1 MTQVYII
8 SLKESQRRL
17 DTEKLVLESNEKFK
31 GRCVFQIFDA
41 ISPKHEDF
49 EKFVQE
55 LYDAQ
60 NMLKS
65 DWFHSDYCYQELL
78 PQEFGCYLSHYF
90 LWKECVKSNQPV
102 VILEDDV
109 TLESNFMQALE
120 DCLKSPF
127 DFVRLYGHYWG
138 GHKTNLHALPIYT
151 EAEVPMEKTPI
162 ENHEVTPPPN
172 PAQDAQQDFII
183 ETQQDPKELSEPC
196 KIAPQKIS
204 FNPVVFKKIKRKLNR
219 FLGNILAR
227 TEVYKNVVVKYDEL
241 TGKYDD
247 LNKKYDELNKNIA
260 EKYDE
265 LTGKYD
271 DLNKKYDELNK
282 NIAEKYDE
290 LTGKYDDLNKKYD
303 ELNKNI
309 AEKYD
314 ELTKKYE
321 ALLAKETNIKE
332 TFWESRADNEKEAFF
347 LEHFYLTSVYVASTA
362 GYYLTPKGAKT
373 FIEATDR
380 FKIIEPVDMFMDN
393 SAYHDVANFTYLPCP
408 VSLNKH
414 AFNSTIQNAKKPD
427 ISLKPPRKSY
437 FDNLFYH
444 KFNAQKC
451 LKAFHKYSKQY
462 APLKTP
468 KEV

>member
-1 MTQVYII
+1 MISVYII

-41 ISPKHEDF
+41 ISPKYQDF

-55 LYDAQ
+55 LYDVQ
-60 NMLKS
+60 SMLKS

-78 PQEFGCYLSHYF
+78 PQEFGCYLSHYL
-90 LWKECVKSNQPV
+90 LWKECVKTDQPI

-109 TLESNFMQALE
+109 ALESNFMQALE

-138 GHKTNLHALPIYT
+138 GHKTNLCTLPIYT
-151 EAEVPMEKTPI
+151 EVEETDYIEAEAPI
-162 ENHEVTPPPN
+162 ENNEVTPPPPN
-172 PAQDAQQDFII
+172 STQDTQQDFIN
-183 ETQQDPKELSEPC
+183 ETQQNPKEPSEPC
-196 KIAPQKIS
+196 KIAPQKVS
-204 FNPVVFKKIKRKLNR
+204 FNQVVFKKIKRKLNH
-219 FLGNILAR
+219 FISNILAR
-227 TEVYKNVVVKYDEL
+227 TEVYKKLVAKYDDL

-247 LNKKYDELNKNIA
+247 LTGKYD
-260 EKYDE
+260 D

-271 DLNKKYDELNK
+271 DL
-282 NIAEKYDE
+282 
-290 LTGKYDDLNKKYD
+290 TGKYDDL
-303 ELNKNI
+303 
-309 AEKYD
+309 
-314 ELTKKYE
+314 TGKYE
-321 ALLAKETNIKE
+321 SLLAKEANIKE
-332 TFWESRADNEKEAFF
+332 TFWERRADSEKEAFF
-347 LEHFYLTSVYVASTA
+347 LEHFYLTSVYVSTTA

-373 FIEATDR
+373 FIEATER
-380 FKIIEPVDMFMDN
+380 FKIIEPVDMFIN
-393 SAYHDVANFTYLPCP
+393 NPTYHDIANFTYVPCP

-427 ISLKPPRKSY
+427 ISLKPPKKSY

-444 KFNAQKC
+444 QLNTKKC

>member
-1 MTQVYII
+1 MIQVYII

-49 EKFVQE
+49 ERFVQE

-60 NMLKS
+60 SMLKS

-78 PQEFGCYLSHYF
+78 PREFGCYLSHYL
-90 LWKECVKSNQPV
+90 LWKECVKTNQPV

-109 TLESNFMQALE
+109 SLESNFMQALE

-138 GHKTNLHALPIYT
+138 GHKTNLCALPIYT
-151 EAEVPMEKTPI
+151 EVEETDYIEAEAPV
-162 ENHEVTPPPN
+162 ENHEVTPPN
-172 PAQDAQQDFII
+172 STQDTQQDLIN
-183 ETQQDPKELSEPC
+183 ETQQNPKEPSDPC

-204 FNPVVFKKIKRKLNR
+204 FNQVVFKKIKRKLNH
-219 FLGNILAR
+219 FIGNILAR
-227 TEVYKNVVVKYDEL
+227 TEVYKKLVAKYDDL

-247 LNKKYDELNKNIA
+247 LTGKYD
-260 EKYDE
+260 D

-271 DLNKKYDELNK
+271 DLTGKYD
-282 NIAEKYDE
+282 D
-290 LTGKYDDLNKKYD
+290 LTGKYDDL
-303 ELNKNI
+303 
-309 AEKYD
+309 
-314 ELTKKYE
+314 TGKYE
-321 ALLAKETNIKE
+321 SLLAKEANIKE
-332 TFWESRADNEKEAFF
+332 TFWERRADSEKEVLF
-347 LEHFYLTSVYVASTA
+347 LEHFYLTSVYVSTTA

-373 FIEATDR
+373 FIEATER
-380 FKIIEPVDMFMDN
+380 FKIIEPVDMFIN
-393 SAYHDVANFTYLPCP
+393 NPTYHDIANFTYVPCP

-414 AFNSTIQNAKKPD
+414 ALNSTIQNAKKPD
-427 ISLKPPRKSY
+427 ISLKPPKKSY

-444 KFNAQKC
+444 KFNTKKC
-451 LKAFHKYSKQY
+451 LRAFHKYSKQY
-462 APLKTP
+462 DHLKTP

>member
-1 MTQVYII
+1 MISVYII

-41 ISPKHEDF
+41 ISPKHQDF

-60 NMLKS
+60 SMLKS

-78 PQEFGCYLSHYF
+78 PQEFGCYLSHYL
-90 LWKECVKSNQPV
+90 LWKECVKTNQPV
-102 VILEDDV
+102 IILEDDV
-109 TLESNFMQALE
+109 VLESNFMQALE

-138 GHKTNLHALPIYT
+138 GHKTNLRALPIYT
-151 EAEVPMEKTPI
+151 ETEETDYIEAEAPI

-172 PAQDAQQDFII
+172 STQDTQQDLII
-183 ETQQDPKELSEPC
+183 ETQQNPKEPSEPC
-196 KIAPQKIS
+196 KITPQKIS
-204 FNPVVFKKIKRKLNR
+204 FNQVVFKKIKRKLNH
-219 FLGNILAR
+219 FIGNILAR
-227 TEVYKNVVVKYDEL
+227 TEVYKKLVAKYNDL

-247 LNKKYDELNKNIA
+247 LTGKYD
-260 EKYDE
+260 D

-271 DLNKKYDELNK
+271 DLTGKYD
-282 NIAEKYDE
+282 D
-290 LTGKYDDLNKKYD
+290 LTGKYDDLTGKYD
-303 ELNKNI
+303 
-309 AEKYD
+309 D
-314 ELTKKYE
+314 LTGKYE
-321 ALLAKETNIKE
+321 SLLAKEANIKE
-332 TFWESRADNEKEAFF
+332 TFWERRADSEKEAFF
-347 LEHFYLTSVYVASTA
+347 LEHFYLTSVYVSTTA

-373 FIEATDR
+373 FIEATER
-380 FKIIEPVDMFMDN
+380 FKIIEPVDMFIN
-393 SAYHDVANFTYLPCP
+393 NPTYHDIANFTYMPCP
-408 VSLNKH
+408 ISLNKH

>member
-55 LYDAQ
+55 FYDAQ
-60 NMLKS
+60 SMLKS
-65 DWFHSDYCYQELL
+65 DWFHSDYCYKELL
-78 PQEFGCYLSHYF
+78 PQEFGCYLSHYL
-90 LWKECVKSNQPV
+90 LWKECIKLNQPV

-138 GHKTNLHALPIYT
+138 GHKTNLCALPIYT
-151 EAEVPMEKTPI
+151 ENENEEVEVPMEKTPI
-162 ENHEVTPPPN
+162 ENYEVTPPPPN
-172 PAQDAQQDFII
+172 PTQDTQQDSII

-196 KIAPQKIS
+196 KIVPQKTS

-219 FLGNILAR
+219 FIGSILAR
-227 TEVYKNVVVKYDEL
+227 TEVYKNIVA
-241 TGKYDD
+241 KYDD
-247 LNKKYDELNKNIA
+247 LTK
-260 EKYDE
+260 
-265 LTGKYD
+265 KYD
-271 DLNKKYDELNK
+271 DLTK
-282 NIAEKYDE
+282 
-290 LTGKYDDLNKKYD
+290 KYDDLTKKYD
-303 ELNKNI
+303 DLTK
-309 AEKYD
+309 KYD
-314 ELTKKYE
+314 DLTKKYDDLTKKYDDLTKKYE
-321 ALLAKETNIKE
+321 SLLAKEANIKE
-332 TFWESRADNEKEAFF
+332 TFWERRADSEEEAFF
-347 LEHFYLTSVYVASTA
+347 LEHFYLTSVYVATTA

-373 FIEATDR
+373 FIEATER
-380 FKIIEPVDMFMDN
+380 FKIIEPVDMFMN
-393 SAYHDVANFTYLPCP
+393 NPTYHNVANFTYLPCP

-414 AFNSTIQNAKKPD
+414 ALNSTIQNAKKPD
-427 ISLKPPRKSY
+427 ISLKPPKKSY

-444 KFNAQKC
+444 KFNAKKC

-462 APLKTP
+462 AHLKTP
-468 KEV
+468 KEI

>member
-17 DTEKLVLESNEKFK
+17 DTEKLVSESNEKFK

-41 ISPKHEDF
+41 ISPKHQDF
-49 EKFVQE
+49 EKFVQD
-55 LYDAQ
+55 LYDSSSL
-60 NMLKS
+60 LKS

-90 LWKECVKSNQPV
+90 LWKECVRLNQPV

-109 TLESNFMQALE
+109 TLEPHFMQALE

-151 EAEVPMEKTPI
+151 ETEETEASIEETPI
-162 ENHEVTPPPN
+162 ENHEVTPPPPN
-172 PAQDAQQDFII
+172 PTQDAQQDCII

-196 KIAPQKIS
+196 KIAPQKTS
-204 FNPVVFKKIKRKLNR
+204 FNQVVFKKIKRKLNH
-219 FLGNILAR
+219 FIGSILAQ
-227 TEVYKNVVVKYDEL
+227 TEVYKNLVEKYDDLTTKYDDL

-247 LNKKYDELNKNIA
+247 LNKNIA
-260 EKYDE
+260 EKYD
-265 LTGKYD
+265 
-271 DLNKKYDELNK
+271 DLM
-282 NIAEKYDE
+282 
-290 LTGKYDDLNKKYD
+290 G
-303 ELNKNI
+303 
-309 AEKYD
+309 
-314 ELTKKYE
+314 KYE

-332 TFWESRADNEKEAFF
+332 TFWESRADSEKEALF
-347 LEHFYLTSVYVASTA
+347 LEHFYLTSVYVATTA

-373 FIEATDR
+373 FMEATER
-380 FKIIEPVDMFMDN
+380 FKIIEPVDMFIN
-393 SAYHDVANFTYLPCP
+393 NPTYHDVANLTYLPCP
-408 VSLNKH
+408 ISLNKH

-451 LKAFHKYSKQY
+451 LKAFNKYSKQY

>member
-1 MTQVYII
+1 MIGVYII

-60 NMLKS
+60 SMLKS
-65 DWFHSDYCYQELL
+65 DWFHSDWCCGELL

-90 LWKECVKSNQPV
+90 LWKECVKLNQPV

-109 TLESNFMQALE
+109 ALESNFMQALE

-127 DFVRLYGHYWG
+127 DFVKLFGWYWNF
-138 GHKTNLHALPIYT
+138 HKTNLCTLPL
-151 EAEVPMEKTPI
+151 ERDAVESVGETPI
-162 ENHEVTPPPN
+162 ENHEVTPPPPN
-172 PAQDAQQDFII
+172 PARDTQQDFII

-204 FNPVVFKKIKRKLNR
+204 FNQVVFKKIKRKLNH
-219 FLGNILAR
+219 FIGNILAR
-227 TEVYKNVVVKYDEL
+227 TEVYKKLTGKYDEL
-241 TGKYDD
+241 TGKYD
-247 LNKKYDELNKNIA
+247 ELTG
-260 EKYDE
+260 KYDE

-271 DLNKKYDELNK
+271 ELTG
-282 NIAEKYDE
+282 KYDE
-290 LTGKYDDLNKKYD
+290 LTGKYD
-303 ELNKNI
+303 ELTG
-309 AEKYD
+309 KYD
-314 ELTKKYE
+314 ELTGKYE
-321 ALLAKETNIKE
+321 SLLAKEANIKE
-332 TFWESRADNEKEAFF
+332 TFWERRADSEKEAFF

-362 GYYLTPKGAKT
+362 GYYITPKGAKT
-373 FIEATDR
+373 FIEATER
-380 FKIIEPVDMFMDN
+380 FKIIEPVDMFIN
-393 SAYHDVANFTYLPCP
+393 NPTYHDVATLTYLPLP

-414 AFNSTIQNAKKPD
+414 CKISTIQNLKKSD
-427 ISLKPPRKSY
+427 ISLSGPKKSY
-437 FDNLFYH
+437 LDNLLYDQL
-444 KFNAQKC
+444 NTRKC
-451 LKAFHKYSKQY
+451 LKAFQQYSKQY

>member
-1 MTQVYII
+1 MISVYII

-60 NMLKS
+60 SMLKS
-65 DWFHSDYCYQELL
+65 DWFHSDWCRGELL
-78 PQEFGCYLSHYF
+78 PQEFGCYLSHYL
-90 LWKECVKSNQPV
+90 LWKECVKLNQPV

-109 TLESNFMQALE
+109 ALESNFMQALE

-127 DFVRLYGHYWG
+127 DFVKLFGWYWNF
-138 GHKTNLHALPIYT
+138 HKTNLRTLPLERDAVESVGETPIEDHAKT
-151 EAEVPMEKTPI
+151 KEAEVPI
-162 ENHEVTPPPN
+162 ENYEVTPPPPN
-172 PAQDAQQDFII
+172 SARDAQQDFII

-204 FNPVVFKKIKRKLNR
+204 FNQVVFKKIKRKLNH
-219 FLGNILAR
+219 FIGNILAR
-227 TEVYKNVVVKYDEL
+227 TEVYKNIVGKYDEL
-241 TGKYDD
+241 TGKYD
-247 LNKKYDELNKNIA
+247 ELTG
-260 EKYDE
+260 KYDE

-271 DLNKKYDELNK
+271 
-282 NIAEKYDE
+282 E
-290 LTGKYDDLNKKYD
+290 LTGKY
-303 ELNKNI
+303 ES
-309 AEKYD
+309 
-314 ELTKKYE
+314 
-321 ALLAKETNIKE
+321 LLAKEANIKE
-332 TFWESRADNEKEAFF
+332 TFWERRADNEKEALF

-362 GYYLTPKGAKT
+362 GYYITPKGAKT
-373 FIEATDR
+373 FIEATER
-380 FKIIEPVDMFMDN
+380 FKIIEPVDMFIN
-393 SAYHDVANFTYLPCP
+393 NPTYHDVATLTYLPLP

-414 AFNSTIQNAKKPD
+414 CKISTIQNLKKSD
-427 ISLKPPRKSY
+427 ISLSGPKKSY
-437 FDNLFYH
+437 LDNLLYDQL
-444 KFNAQKC
+444 NTRKC
-451 LKAFHKYSKQY
+451 LKAFHKYSRRY

>member
-1 MTQVYII
+1 MISVYII

-17 DTEKLVLESNEKFK
+17 DTEKLVSESNEKFK

-49 EKFVQE
+49 EKFIQE

-60 NMLKS
+60 SMLKS

-78 PQEFGCYLSHYF
+78 PQEFGCYLSHYL
-90 LWKECVKSNQPV
+90 LWKECIKLNQPV

-109 TLESNFMQALE
+109 ALESNFMQALE

-127 DFVRLYGHYWG
+127 DFVKLFGWYWNF
-138 GHKTNLHALPIYT
+138 HKTNLCTLPLERDAVESVGETPIEDHVKT
-151 EAEVPMEKTPI
+151 EAPETPI
-162 ENHEVTPPPN
+162 ENYEVTPPN
-172 PAQDAQQDFII
+172 PARDTQQDFII
-183 ETQQDPKELSEPC
+183 ETQQELSEPC

-204 FNPVVFKKIKRKLNR
+204 FNQVVFKKIKRKLNH
-219 FLGNILAR
+219 FIGNILAR
-227 TEVYKNVVVKYDEL
+227 TEVYKKLTGKYDEL
-241 TGKYDD
+241 TGKYD
-247 LNKKYDELNKNIA
+247 ELTG
-260 EKYDE
+260 KYDE

-271 DLNKKYDELNK
+271 ELTG
-282 NIAEKYDE
+282 KYDE
-290 LTGKYDDLNKKYD
+290 LTGKYD
-303 ELNKNI
+303 ELTG
-309 AEKYD
+309 KYD
-314 ELTKKYE
+314 ELTGKYDELTGKYE
-321 ALLAKETNIKE
+321 SLLAKEANIKE
-332 TFWESRADNEKEAFF
+332 TFWERRADSEKEALF

-362 GYYLTPKGAKT
+362 GYYITPKGAKT
-373 FIEATDR
+373 FIEATER
-380 FKIIEPVDMFMDN
+380 FKIIEPVDMFIN
-393 SAYHDVANFTYLPCP
+393 NPTYHDVATLTYLPLP

-414 AFNSTIQNAKKPD
+414 CKISTIQNLKKSD

-444 KFNAQKC
+444 KFNARKC